1 MRKKF
6 LMFAA
11 LVGALVMTSC
21 SGGNKKQE
29 AAKVYPEDL
38 EYAQQ
43 VINYYHTSLGVLKGM
58 VQAKDV
64 NAVLGYMELG
74 AKAPAVP
81 PIAPPAV
88 NAKDTALL
96 MNPGDYFN
104 VDTQE
109 TLIHTYEGL
118 FQARNQFYATFDNYL
133 SLMKAKK
140 TADASKLLN
149 TAYDLSVKMNEY
161 KQNIFDILSPFTE
174 KAEQLLLANEP
185 MKDQMIAVRK
195 MAANMQ
201 NILNLYARPHVMDAM
216 RLNMKMEELRKEL
229 EAAKK
234 LPAVTGHDAEVKSY
248 NDFLGNVEKFL
259 ADMQKAIDKGSY
271 NADVYNSLITEY
283 GISII

>member
-11 LVGALVMTSC
+11 LVGALVMVSC
-21 SGGNKKQE
+21 SGGNKKQD
-29 AAKVYPEDL
+29 KPTVYPEEL

-58 VQAKDV
+58 VQEKGV
-64 NAVLGYMELG
+64 NAVLGYMEQG
-74 AKAPAVP
+74 GKAPAIP

-104 VDTQE
+104 IDTQE

-118 FQARNQFYATFDNYL
+118 FQARNQFYANFDTYL
-133 SLMKAKK
+133 SYIKAKK
-140 TADASKLLN
+140 FADASKLLN
-149 TAYDLSVKMNEY
+149 TAYDLSVKMTEY
-161 KQNIFDILSPFTE
+161 KQDIFDILSPFTE

-201 NILNLYARPHVMDAM
+201 SILNLYARPHVMDGM
-216 RLNMKMEELRKEL
+216 RLNLKMEELKKEL
-229 EAAKK
+229 AAAKQ
-234 LPAVTGHDAEVKSY
+234 LPAVSGHEAEVKSY
-248 NDFLGNVEKFL
+248 NDFLANVDKFL
-259 ADMQKAIDKGSY
+259 VDMQKAIDKGSY
-271 NADVYNSLITEY
+271 DAEVYNLLITEY